1 MQRKSLAVRILAGL
15 LLCCLVFV
23 SLPLGCSGD
32 DADLFAM
39 YLVVGEMS
47 YYQAHTTGLSNLSL
61 AASPVIAT
69 DDIVVYHSDT
79 HEIEL
84 TATAFDRIENLDV
97 PVSGL
102 PFVVCVG
109 DMRVYD
115 GTFWVAFSSQ
125 SSAGV
130 VIMKP
135 LASNPQSIRIQL
147 GYPGDFDF
155 QGKDPRSDE
164 RIMQALEHSGKLAGG

>member
-1 MQRKSLAVRILAGL
+1 MRILAGL

-23 SLPLGCSGD
+23 SLPLGCARD
-32 DADLFAM
+32 DTGQFAI

-47 YYQAHTTGLSNLSL
+47 YYQAHTTGLSKLSL

-69 DDIVVYHSDT
+69 DDIVVYHRDT

-84 TATAFDRIENLDV
+84 TVAAFERIEKLDV

-109 DMRVYD
+109 DIRVYD
-115 GTFWVAFSSQ
+115 GAFWVALSSQ
-125 SSAGV
+125 SSSGV

-135 LASNPQSIRIQL
+135 LESNPRSIRIQL
-147 GYPGDFDF
+147 GYPGDSDF

-164 RIMQALEHSGKLAGG
+164 RIMRALEKSGKLAGV